1 MTLPRR
7 TLLAAPALIL
17 TGPALAHSY
26 TAGDVM
32 IGHPWCLPS
41 TGPTTRAMAPLG
53 MRGAVAD
60 ALVAASTPVASGVEF
75 IPTSG
80 QPAVARWE
88 IAPRRPIAM
97 RPDGPHLLLTGLNR
111 SLRSGDRA
119 HLTLRFERAGPRDV
133 ELWVESRAY
142 GG

>member
-1 MTLPRR
+1 MIARR
-7 TLLAAPALIL
+7 TLLAAPTLLIA
-17 TGPALAHSY
+17 GPALAHSY

-53 MRGAVAD
+53 MRGAVGD
-60 ALVAASTPVASGVEF
+60 ALISASTPVASGVEF
-75 IPTSG
+75 IATPG
-80 QPAVARWE
+80 QPAVPRWE

-97 RPDGPHLLLTGLNR
+97 RPDGPHLLLTGLTR
-111 SLRSGDRA
+111 PLRSGDRA
-119 HLTLRFERAGPRDV
+119 LLTLRFERAGARDV